1 MPRRSLLLFVFLPLL
16 TASCYEDR
24 IDCLDPDATNYDL
37 RADEACP
44 DDCCTYPTFSLD
56 VERFWGEQAFSLT
69 DTFTDGALNEFR
81 IIRFRFYLSELE
93 LVAGETILPTPEN
106 IIEAGVISGTDTL
119 LTELNT
125 NLILASSSGS
135 TTSSAGTL
143 RTGTEALT
151 QVQGLVGM
159 SSVFNDVYPPSAP
172 AASPLSTQVNLL
184 NFNDGN
190 GYLTASAEFIL
201 IATNDTVRVDV
212 YDTAPLLLD
221 FPTAVDPL
229 RGSNI
234 TVELAADYQTAF
246 GNVNL
251 ATEPERIGE
260 FLAGMFTII
269 GVR

>member
-1 MPRRSLLLFVFLPLL
+1 MPRRFLLLFFLPLFA
-16 TASCYEDR
+16 ASCYEDR

-56 VERFWGEQAFSLT
+56 AQRFWGEEVFSLT

-81 IIRFRFYLSELE
+81 IIRFRLYLSELE
-93 LVAGETILPTPEN
+93 LVAGATILPTPEN
-106 IIEAGVISGTDTL
+106 TIEAGVISGADTIT
-119 LTELNT
+119 TEFNA
-125 NLILASSSGS
+125 NLILVSSSGS

-143 RTGTEALT
+143 RTGNEALT

-159 SSVFNDVYPPSAP
+159 SSVFDDVYPPSAP
-172 AASPLSTQVNLL
+172 SDSPLSTQINLL

-190 GYLTASAEFIL
+190 GYLTASAEFVL
-201 IATNDTVRVDV
+201 TTTNDTVRVDL
-212 YDTAPLLLD
+212 YDTTPLLLD
-221 FPTAVDPL
+221 FPTAVEPV
-229 RGSNI
+229 RGANL
-234 TVELAADYQTAF
+234 TVELAADYQTVF

>member
-1 MPRRSLLLFVFLPLL
+1 MPRRFLLFLFLPLL
-16 TASCYEDR
+16 AASCYEDR

-56 VERFWGEQAFSLT
+56 PQRFWGDEIFTLA
-69 DTFTDGALNEFR
+69 DTFTDGALNQFR
-81 IIRFRFYLSELE
+81 IIRFRVYLSELE
-93 LVAGETILPTPEN
+93 LVAGDNLLPTPEN
-106 IIEAGVISGTDTL
+106 LVEVGVISGTDTIT
-119 LTELNT
+119 TELNA

-135 TTSSAGTL
+135 PTSSVGTL
-143 RTGTEALT
+143 RTGSEALT

-159 SSVFNDVYPPSAP
+159 SDVFNDVYPPSAP
-172 AASPLSTQVNLL
+172 SGSPLATQINLL

-190 GYLTASAEFIL
+190 GYLTASAEFVL
-201 IATNDTVRVDV
+201 IATNDTVRVDL
-212 YDTAPLLLD
+212 YDTTPLLLD
-221 FPTAVDPL
+221 FPTAVEPV
-229 RGSNI
+229 RGANL
-234 TVELAADYQTAF
+234 TVELAADYQTVF
-246 GNVNL
+246 GSINL

>member
-1 MPRRSLLLFVFLPLL
+1 MPRRFFLFLFLPLL
-16 TASCYEDR
+16 AASCYEDR

-56 VERFWGEQAFSLT
+56 PQRFWGEEAFSLA
-69 DTFTDGALNEFR
+69 DTFTDGGLNQFR
-81 IIRFRFYLSELE
+81 IIRFRVYLSELE
-93 LVAGETILPTPEN
+93 LVAGDNVLPRPEN
-106 IIEAGVISGTDTL
+106 TVEVGVISGTDTIT
-119 LTELNT
+119 TELNA

-135 TTSSAGTL
+135 STSSVGTL
-143 RTGTEALT
+143 RTGSEALT

-159 SSVFNDVYPPSAP
+159 STVFNDVYPPSAP
-172 AASPLSTQVNLL
+172 ADSPLATQINLL

-190 GYLTASAEFIL
+190 GYLTASAEFVL
-201 IATNDTVRVDV
+201 TATNDTVRVDL
-212 YDTAPLLLD
+212 YDTAPLSLD
-221 FPTAVDPL
+221 FPTAVEPV
-229 RGSNI
+229 RGSNL
-234 TVELAADYQTAF
+234 TVELVADYQTVF

-260 FLAGMFTII
+260 FLAGMFTVI

>member
-1 MPRRSLLLFVFLPLL
+1 MPLRLLPFLFLLLL
-16 TASCYEDR
+16 AAACYEDN

-56 VERFWGEQAFSLT
+56 AQRFWGEEVFSLT

-81 IIRFRFYLSELE
+81 IIRFRLYLSELE

-106 IIEAGVISGTDTL
+106 TIEAGVISGADTIT
-119 LTELNT
+119 TELNA
-125 NLILASSSGS
+125 NLILVSSSGT
-135 TTSSAGTL
+135 TTSSVGTL
-143 RTGTEALT
+143 RTGNEALT

-159 SSVFNDVYPPSAP
+159 SSVFVDVYPPSAP
-172 AASPLSTQVNLL
+172 TGSPLATQINLL

-201 IATNDTVRVDV
+201 TATDDTVRVDI

-221 FPTAVDPL
+221 FPTAVDPV
-229 RGSNI
+229 RGTNL
-234 TVELAADYQTAF
+234 TVELATDYQVVF